1 MPTEWLQKGSEMYAF
16 EYERATDQKHAVKKF
31 ESYDAPRYLAGGQTL
46 LASMKMR
53 LAQPDALIDL
63 GRVASL
69 KEMNVDPAGISL
81 GAMVSHSTIAQSH
94 EVQQTAPWLSDL
106 AKGIGDRM
114 VRHRGT
120 LGGSLANSDPAADWP
135 AAALAL
141 EATIVTDR
149 REIAAT
155 DFFQGMFMTALE
167 PSELIVAVRF
177 PQARRA
183 AYAKFRNP
191 ASRYAVVGV
200 FVAELQHG
208 VRVAVTGAGP
218 CVFRVPEMEQALVQS
233 FQPSSIEGLHPLFG
247 DLNNDMH
254 ASAEYRAHLISVFA
268 RRAITSAI
276 HRA

>member
-1 MPTEWLQKGSEMYAF
+1 MYAF
-16 EYERATDQKHAVKKF
+16 EYERATDQKHAVEKF

-53 LAQPDALIDL
+53 LAQPDAIIDL
-63 GRVASL
+63 GRVEAL
-69 KEMNVDPAGISL
+69 KKLSVDSAGL
-81 GAMVSHSTIAQSH
+81 TVGAMVTHAAIAQSH
-94 EVQQTAPWLSDL
+94 EVQRTAPWLSDL
-106 AKGIGDRM
+106 ASGIGDRM
-114 VRHRGT
+114 VRQRGT

-141 EATIVTDR
+141 DASIVTDR
-149 REIAAT
+149 RVIEAR
-155 DFFQGMFMTALE
+155 DFFQGMFATALE

-177 PQARRA
+177 AQARRA

-200 FVAELQHG
+200 FVAELAQG
-208 VRVAVTGAGP
+208 VRVVVTGAGP
-218 CVFRVPEMEQALVQS
+218 CVFRVPEMEQALEQS
-233 FQPSSIEGLHPLFG
+233 FHPSSIEGLNPVFG

-254 ASAEYRAHLISVFA
+254 ATAEYRAHLISVYA
-268 RRAITSAI
+268 RRAISSVI

>member
-1 MPTEWLQKGSEMYAF
+1 MYAF
-16 EYERATDQKHAVKKF
+16 EYERATDQKHAVEKF

-53 LAQPDALIDL
+53 LTQPDALIDL
-63 GRVASL
+63 GRVAGL
-69 KEMNVDPAGISL
+69 KDIRVESDGITL
-81 GAMVSHSTIAQSH
+81 GAMVTHATIAQSH
-94 EVQQTAPWLSDL
+94 EVQQSAPWLSDL

-120 LGGSLANSDPAADWP
+120 IGGSLANSDPSADWP
-135 AAALAL
+135 AAVLAL

-200 FVAELQHG
+200 FVAELRHG

-218 CVFRVPEMEQALVQS
+218 CVFSVAEMERALTQS
-233 FQPSSIEGLHPLFG
+233 FQPSSIEGSQPLFG

-254 ASAEYRAHLISVFA
+254 ASSEYRAHLISVCA
-268 RRAITSAI
+268 RRAISSAI